1 MDRNGT
7 TLGGRYRLGAT
18 IGTGGMSD
26 VYAATD
32 ELLGRDVAV
41 KMMRP
46 DLARDKTFLE
56 RFRREAQNAAKLNH
70 PAIVAVYDTGQT
82 PDEEGAVPYIVMERV
97 HGETLRDIV
106 QHSGKMSLNDA
117 AAVMSQV
124 CDALYFS
131 HEAGIIHRDIK
142 PANVMIT
149 NTGAVKVMDFG
160 IARAL
165 SDSSSAMTQTAAVIG
180 TAQYLSPEQ
189 ARGQSADAR
198 SDIYAAGCVF
208 YELATGQAP
217 FHGESP
223 LSVAFQHVQENPE
236 PPSQVPGMHLSKR
249 EALSLDS
256 ITLTAMAKSPSD
268 RYDDAQEMAT
278 DLKRLSKDQLPLVA
292 QAYTNDADSEAAGSH
307 QAGSGAGTLAA
318 GAAGVAAGAAGA
330 GAAGSGSHWDDD
342 PQTSVIPA
350 SQNANFPGAAGAAGA
365 AGVTSAAGA
374 AGADNGASY
383 NYDEDLDGD
392 YYDDEYGD
400 DEYGDDY
407 DDGAYYDEDYYEDKP
422 KRRWWAPIAWVAG
435 IAAVLAGG
443 YFAYQAVTDDGG
455 DKPVEAEQVKIP
467 NVQNKDRAEAQKQ
480 LEEAGFKVSVE
491 EQTHDKIARGKA
503 IGTDP
508 AANASVA
515 RGTEI
520 KLLVS
525 SGREITDVP
534 DLTGKT
540 TEEASKLLK
549 QAKLALN
556 NEVKEEASN
565 DVPKGKIIT
574 QTPPQG
580 SQVSV
585 GTKVTITVSTGPEDV
600 RVPVVT
606 GQQVEDARE
615 NLESSGFKV
624 VVEQVDS
631 TEPKGKVLS
640 ASSEGEKLPKGSEIT
655 LEVSLGNQ
663 FEMPSLQGKKFGDVF
678 RELQAAGWRGNPDQ
692 LHRDNKNTPDLGR
705 VDEVAQQSIRAGEV
719 VKRDEDITV
728 TVYVFNLL
736 P

>member
-1 MDRNGT
+1 MDRIGT
-7 TLGGRYRLGAT
+7 TLGGRYRLGAK

-46 DLARDKTFLE
+46 DLARDTTFLE

-82 PDEEGAVPYIVMERV
+82 PDEDGAVPYIVMERV
-97 HGETLRDIV
+97 HGETLRDII
-106 QHSGKMSLNDA
+106 QDSGKMSLNDA
-117 AAVMSQV
+117 AAIMSQV
-124 CDALYFS
+124 CSALYFS

-208 YELATGQAP
+208 YELATGKAP
-217 FHGESP
+217 FQGESP

-236 PPSQVPGMHLSKR
+236 APSQVLGMHLSKR

-256 ITLTAMAKSPSD
+256 ITLTAMAKSPPD

-278 DLKRLSKDQLPLVA
+278 DLKRLSEDQLPLVA
-292 QAYTNDADSEAAGSH
+292 QAYTNDGDSADAGSH
-307 QAGSGAGTLAA
+307 TAGGAAA
-318 GAAGVAAGAAGA
+318 GAAAAGAAGA
-330 GAAGSGSHWDDD
+330 HANNDDA
-342 PQTSVIPA
+342 QTSVIPA
-350 SQNANFPGAAGAAGA
+350 SHNTANGAAAGAGA
-365 AGVTSAAGA
+365 AAG
-374 AGADNGASY
+374 NGGSDGYY
-383 NYDEDLDGD
+383 NNDYSDDYDGGDD
-392 YYDDEYGD
+392 YYDDYD
-400 DEYGDDY
+400 ADY
-407 DDGAYYDEDYYEDKP
+407 DDDYHGEYYEDEP

-435 IAAVLAGG
+435 IAAVIAGG
-443 YFAYQAVTDDGG
+443 YFAYQAFTEEDEPE
-455 DKPVEAEQVKIP
+455 KPIEAEQVKIP
-467 NVQNKDRAEAQKQ
+467 MVANKDRAEAEKI
-480 LEEAGFKVSVE
+480 LKEAGFEVTVE
-491 EQTHDKIARGKA
+491 ETTHDKIARGKA

-540 TEEASKLLK
+540 TEEAVQLLK
-549 QAKLALN
+549 DAKLVLN
-556 NEVKEEASN
+556 KEVKEDASD

-580 SQVSV
+580 SQVST

-606 GQQVEDARE
+606 GQQLEDARE
-615 NLESSGFKV
+615 NLESAGFKV
-624 VVEQVDS
+624 VVHNVDS
-631 TEPKGKVLS
+631 VERKGQVLS
-640 ASSEGEKLPKGSEIT
+640 ATSEGEKLAKGSEIT

-678 RELQAAGWRGNPDQ
+678 RELQAAGWRGTPDQ
-692 LHRDNKNTPDLGR
+692 LHRKDKNTTDLGR
-705 VDEVAQQSIRAGEV
+705 VDEVAQQSVHSGEV
-719 VKRDEDITV
+719 IKRDEDITV

>member
-1 MDRNGT
+1 MDRIGT
-7 TLGGRYRLGAT
+7 TLGGRYRLGAK

-46 DLARDKTFLE
+46 DLARDTTFLE

-82 PDEEGAVPYIVMERV
+82 PDEDGAVPYIVMERV
-97 HGETLRDIV
+97 HGETLRDII
-106 QHSGKMSLNDA
+106 QDSGKMSLNDA

-124 CDALYFS
+124 CSALFFS

-208 YELATGQAP
+208 YELATGKAP

-236 PPSQVPGMHLSKR
+236 APSQVLGMHLSKR

-278 DLKRLSKDQLPLVA
+278 DLKRLSEDQLPLVA
-292 QAYTNDADSEAAGSH
+292 QAYANDADSANAGSH
-307 QAGSGAGTLAA
+307 TSGRAAAGAAGLAA
-318 GAAGVAAGAAGA
+318 GAAAAGVAGAHANG
-330 GAAGSGSHWDDD
+330 DDV
-342 PQTSVIPA
+342 QTSVIPA
-350 SQNANFPGAAGAAGA
+350 SHSTNNGAAAGMAATGSEGGDGYYGEYDDDYEGDDYYDGAYG
-365 AGVTSAAGA
+365 
-374 AGADNGASY
+374 
-383 NYDEDLDGD
+383 DE
-392 YYDDEYGD
+392 YDDEYGD
-400 DEYGDDY
+400 GY
-407 DDGAYYDEDYYEDKP
+407 DDEYYEDEP

-435 IAAVLAGG
+435 IAAVIAGG
-443 YFAYQAVTDDGG
+443 YFAYQAFTGDDEPE
-455 DKPVEAEQVKIP
+455 KPIEAEQVKIP
-467 NVQNKDRAEAQKQ
+467 LVANKDRAEAEKI
-480 LEEAGFKVSVE
+480 LKDAGFEVTVE
-491 EQTHDKIARGKA
+491 ETTHDKIARGKA

-540 TEEASKLLK
+540 TEEAVKLLK
-549 QAKLALN
+549 DAKLVLN
-556 NEVKEEASN
+556 NEVKEEASD

-580 SQVSV
+580 SQVSA

-615 NLESSGFKV
+615 NLESAGFKV
-624 VVEQVDS
+624 VVNQVDS
-631 TEPKGKVLS
+631 VEPKGQVLS
-640 ASSEGEKLPKGSEIT
+640 ASSEGEKLAKGSEIT

-663 FEMPSLQGKKFGDVF
+663 FEMPSLQGMKFGDVF
-678 RELQAAGWRGNPDQ
+678 RELQAAGWRGTPDQ
-692 LHRDNKNTPDLGR
+692 LHRENKNTADLGR
-705 VDEVAQQSIRAGEV
+705 VDEVAQQSIHSGQV
-719 VKRDEDITV
+719 IKRDEDITV

>member
-1 MDRNGT
+1 MDRIGT
-7 TLGGRYRLGAT
+7 TLGGRYRLGAK

-46 DLARDKTFLE
+46 DLARDTTFLE

-82 PDEEGAVPYIVMERV
+82 PDEDGAVPYIVMERV
-97 HGETLRDIV
+97 HGETLRDII
-106 QHSGKMSLNDA
+106 QDSGKMSLNDA

-124 CDALYFS
+124 CSALFFS

-208 YELATGQAP
+208 YELATGKAP

-236 PPSQVPGMHLSKR
+236 APSQVLGMHLSKR

-278 DLKRLSKDQLPLVA
+278 DLKRLSEDQLPLVA
-292 QAYTNDADSEAAGSH
+292 QAYANDADSANAGSH
-307 QAGSGAGTLAA
+307 TSGRAAA
-318 GAAGVAAGAAGA
+318 GAAGVAAGAAAAGVA
-330 GAAGSGSHWDDD
+330 GAHANGDDV
-342 PQTSVIPA
+342 QTSVIPA
-350 SQNANFPGAAGAAGA
+350 SHSTNNSAAAGMAATGSE
-365 AGVTSAAGA
+365 GGD
-374 AGADNGASY
+374 GYYGE
-383 NYDEDLDGD
+383 YDDYEGDEYYDGD
-392 YYDDEYGD
+392 YGDEYDGDYGDGYDDEY
-400 DEYGDDY
+400 
-407 DDGAYYDEDYYEDKP
+407 YEDEP

-435 IAAVLAGG
+435 IAAVIAGG
-443 YFAYQAVTDDGG
+443 YFAYQAFTGDDEPE
-455 DKPVEAEQVKIP
+455 KPIEAEQVKIP
-467 NVQNKDRAEAQKQ
+467 LVANKDRAEAEKI
-480 LEEAGFKVSVE
+480 LKDAGFEVTVE
-491 EQTHDKIARGKA
+491 ETTHDKIARGKA

-540 TEEASKLLK
+540 TEEAVKLLK
-549 QAKLALN
+549 DAKLVLN
-556 NEVKEEASN
+556 NEVKEEASD

-580 SQVSV
+580 SQVSA

-615 NLESSGFKV
+615 NLESAGFKV
-624 VVEQVDS
+624 VVNQVDS
-631 TEPKGKVLS
+631 VEPKGQVLS
-640 ASSEGEKLPKGSEIT
+640 ASSEGEKLPKGSEVT

-663 FEMPSLQGKKFGDVF
+663 FEMPSLQGKKFGDVY
-678 RELQAAGWRGNPDQ
+678 RELQAAGWRGTPDQ
-692 LHRDNKNTPDLGR
+692 LHRENKNTADLGR
-705 VDEVAQQSIRAGEV
+705 VDEVAQQSIHSGEV
-719 VKRDEDITV
+719 IKKDEDITV

>member
-1 MDRNGT
+1 MDRIGT
-7 TLGGRYRLGAT
+7 TLGGRYRLGAK

-46 DLARDKTFLE
+46 DLARDTTFLE

-82 PDEEGAVPYIVMERV
+82 PEEDGAVPYIVMERV
-97 HGETLRDIV
+97 HGETLRDII
-106 QHSGKMSLNDA
+106 QDSGKMSLNDA

-124 CDALYFS
+124 CSALYFS

-208 YELATGQAP
+208 YELATGKAP

-236 PPSQVPGMHLSKR
+236 APSQVLGMHLSKR

-278 DLKRLSKDQLPLVA
+278 DLKRLSEDQLPLVA
-292 QAYTNDADSEAAGSH
+292 QAYANDGDSADTGSHTAGGAAADAAGA
-307 QAGSGAGTLAA
+307 AGLAA
-318 GAAGVAAGAAGA
+318 GAAAAGAAGA
-330 GAAGSGSHWDDD
+330 HANNDDA
-342 PQTSVIPA
+342 QTSVIPA
-350 SQNANFPGAAGAAGA
+350 SHGAANGAGAGATAGAAA
-365 AGVTSAAGA
+365 AG
-374 AGADNGASY
+374 NGGGDGY
-383 NYDEDLDGD
+383 HDGNYDDGE
-392 YYDDEYGD
+392 YYDGEYD
-400 DEYGDDY
+400 DDY
-407 DDGAYYDEDYYEDKP
+407 DGEYADEYYEDEP

-435 IAAVLAGG
+435 IAALIAGG
-443 YFAYQAVTDDGG
+443 YFAYQAFTG
-455 DKPVEAEQVKIP
+455 DEEPEKPIAEAEQVKIP
-467 NVQNKDRAEAQKQ
+467 LVANKDRAEAEKI
-480 LEEAGFKVSVE
+480 LKDAGFEVTVE
-491 EQTHDKIARGKA
+491 QTTHDKIARGKA

-508 AANASVA
+508 AANASVD

-540 TEEASKLLK
+540 TEEAVQLLK
-549 QAKLALN
+549 DAKLVLN
-556 NEVKEEASN
+556 KEVKEDASD

-580 SQVSV
+580 SQVST

-615 NLESSGFKV
+615 NLESAGFKV
-624 VVEQVDS
+624 VVHNVDS
-631 TEPKGKVLS
+631 VERKGQVLS
-640 ASSEGEKLPKGSEIT
+640 ATSEGEKLAKGSEIT

-678 RELQAAGWRGNPDQ
+678 RELQAAGWRGTPDQ
-692 LHRDNKNTPDLGR
+692 LHRENKNTTDLGR
-705 VDEVAQQSIRAGEV
+705 VDEVAQQSIHSGEV
-719 VKRDEDITV
+719 IKRDEDITV

>member
-1 MDRNGT
+1 MDRIGT
-7 TLGGRYRLGAT
+7 TLGGRYRLGAK

-46 DLARDKTFLE
+46 DLARDTTFLE

-82 PDEEGAVPYIVMERV
+82 PEEDGAVPYIVMERV
-97 HGETLRDIV
+97 HGETLRDII
-106 QHSGKMSLNDA
+106 QDSGKMSLNDA

-124 CDALYFS
+124 CSALYFS

-208 YELATGQAP
+208 YELATGKAP

-236 PPSQVPGMHLSKR
+236 APSQVLGMHLSKR

-278 DLKRLSKDQLPLVA
+278 DLKRLSEDQLPLVA
-292 QAYTNDADSEAAGSH
+292 QAYANDGDSANAGSH
-307 QAGSGAGTLAA
+307 TAGGA
-318 GAAGVAAGAAGA
+318 
-330 GAAGSGSHWDDD
+330 
-342 PQTSVIPA
+342 
-350 SQNANFPGAAGAAGA
+350 AAGAAGA
-365 AGVTSAAGA
+365 AGLAAGAAAGA
-374 AGADNGASY
+374 AGAYANNDDAQTSVIPASHTAANGAGAGAGAAAGAAADGNGGGDGY
-383 NYDEDLDGD
+383 HDGNYDDGEYYDGEYDEYDDD
-392 YYDDEYGD
+392 YDGEYDDEY
-400 DEYGDDY
+400 
-407 DDGAYYDEDYYEDKP
+407 YEDEP

-435 IAAVLAGG
+435 IAAVIAGG
-443 YFAYQAVTDDGG
+443 YFAYQAFTG
-455 DKPVEAEQVKIP
+455 DEEPEKPIAEAEQVKIP
-467 NVQNKDRAEAQKQ
+467 MVANKDRAEAEKI
-480 LEEAGFKVSVE
+480 LEDAGFEVTVE
-491 EQTHDKIARGKA
+491 ETTHDKIARGKA

-508 AANASVA
+508 AANASVD

-540 TEEASKLLK
+540 TEEAVQLLK
-549 QAKLALN
+549 DAKLVLN
-556 NEVKEEASN
+556 KEVKEDASD

-580 SQVSV
+580 SQVST

-615 NLESSGFKV
+615 NLESAGFKV
-624 VVEQVDS
+624 VVHDVDS
-631 TEPKGKVLS
+631 VERKGQVLS
-640 ASSEGEKLPKGSEIT
+640 ATSEGEKLAKGSEIT

-678 RELQAAGWRGNPDQ
+678 RELQAAGWRGTPDQ
-692 LHRDNKNTPDLGR
+692 LHRKDKNTTDLGR
-705 VDEVAQQSIRAGEV
+705 VDEVAQQSIHSGEV
-719 VKRDEDITV
+719 IKRDEDITV

>member
-1 MDRNGT
+1 MDRIGT
-7 TLGGRYRLGAT
+7 TLGGRYRLGAK

-46 DLARDKTFLE
+46 DLARDTTFLE

-82 PDEEGAVPYIVMERV
+82 PEEDGAVPYIVMERV
-97 HGETLRDIV
+97 HGETLRDII
-106 QHSGKMSLNDA
+106 QDSGKMSLNDA

-124 CDALYFS
+124 CSALYFS

-208 YELATGQAP
+208 YELATGKAP

-236 PPSQVPGMHLSKR
+236 APSQVLGMHLSKR

-278 DLKRLSKDQLPLVA
+278 DLKRLSEDQLPLVA
-292 QAYTNDADSEAAGSH
+292 QAYANDGDSANAGSH
-307 QAGSGAGTLAA
+307 TAGGA
-318 GAAGVAAGAAGA
+318 
-330 GAAGSGSHWDDD
+330 
-342 PQTSVIPA
+342 
-350 SQNANFPGAAGAAGA
+350 AAGAAGA
-365 AGVTSAAGA
+365 AGLAAGAAAGA
-374 AGADNGASY
+374 AGAYANNDDAQTSVIPASHTAANGAGAGAGAAAGAAADGNGGGDGY
-383 NYDEDLDGD
+383 HDGNYDDGE
-392 YYDDEYGD
+392 YYDGEYDEYD
-400 DEYGDDY
+400 DDY
-407 DDGAYYDEDYYEDKP
+407 DGEYYEDEP

-435 IAAVLAGG
+435 IAAVIAGG
-443 YFAYQAVTDDGG
+443 YFAYQAFTG
-455 DKPVEAEQVKIP
+455 DEEPEKPIAEAEQVKIP
-467 NVQNKDRAEAQKQ
+467 MVANKDRAEAEKI
-480 LEEAGFKVSVE
+480 LEDAGFEVTVE
-491 EQTHDKIARGKA
+491 ETTHDKIARGKA

-508 AANASVA
+508 AANASVD

-540 TEEASKLLK
+540 TEEAVQLLK
-549 QAKLALN
+549 DAKLVLN
-556 NEVKEEASN
+556 KEVKEDASD

-580 SQVSV
+580 SQVST

-615 NLESSGFKV
+615 NLESAGFKV
-624 VVEQVDS
+624 VVHDVDS
-631 TEPKGKVLS
+631 VERKGQVLS
-640 ASSEGEKLPKGSEIT
+640 ATSEGEKLAKGSEIT

-678 RELQAAGWRGNPDQ
+678 RELQAAGWRGTPDQ
-692 LHRDNKNTPDLGR
+692 LHRKDKNTTDLGR
-705 VDEVAQQSIRAGEV
+705 VDEVAQQSIHSGEV
-719 VKRDEDITV
+719 IKRDEDITV

>member
-1 MDRNGT
+1 MDRIGT
-7 TLGGRYRLGAT
+7 TLGGRYRLGAK

-46 DLARDKTFLE
+46 DLARDTTFLE

-82 PDEEGAVPYIVMERV
+82 PDEDGAVPYIVMERV
-97 HGETLRDIV
+97 HGETLRDII
-106 QHSGKMSLNDA
+106 QDSGKMSLNDA

-124 CDALYFS
+124 CSALFFS

-208 YELATGQAP
+208 YELATGKAP

-236 PPSQVPGMHLSKR
+236 APSQVLGMHLSKR

-278 DLKRLSKDQLPLVA
+278 DLKRLSEDQLPLVA
-292 QAYTNDADSEAAGSH
+292 QAYANDADSANAGSH
-307 QAGSGAGTLAA
+307 TSGRAAAGAAGLAA
-318 GAAGVAAGAAGA
+318 GAAAAGVAGAHANG
-330 GAAGSGSHWDDD
+330 DDV
-342 PQTSVIPA
+342 QTSVIPA
-350 SQNANFPGAAGAAGA
+350 SHSTNNGAAAGMAATGGEGGDGYYGEYDDDYEGDDYYDGAYG
-365 AGVTSAAGA
+365 
-374 AGADNGASY
+374 
-383 NYDEDLDGD
+383 DEYGDG
-392 YYDDEYGD
+392 YDDEY
-400 DEYGDDY
+400 
-407 DDGAYYDEDYYEDKP
+407 YEDEP

-435 IAAVLAGG
+435 IAAVIAGG
-443 YFAYQAVTDDGG
+443 YFAYQAFTGDDEPE
-455 DKPVEAEQVKIP
+455 KPIEAEQVKIP
-467 NVQNKDRAEAQKQ
+467 LVANKDRAEAEKI
-480 LEEAGFKVSVE
+480 LKDAGFEVTVE
-491 EQTHDKIARGKA
+491 ETTHDKIARGKA

-540 TEEASKLLK
+540 TEEAVKLLK
-549 QAKLALN
+549 DAKLVLN
-556 NEVKEEASN
+556 NEVKEEAS
-565 DVPKGKIIT
+565 DDMPKGKIIT

-580 SQVSV
+580 SQVSA

-615 NLESSGFKV
+615 NLESAGFKV
-624 VVEQVDS
+624 VVNQVDS
-631 TEPKGKVLS
+631 VEPKGQVLS
-640 ASSEGEKLPKGSEIT
+640 ASSEGEKLAKGSEIT

-663 FEMPSLQGKKFGDVF
+663 FEMPSLQGMKFGDVF
-678 RELQAAGWRGNPDQ
+678 RELQAAGWRGTPDQ
-692 LHRDNKNTPDLGR
+692 LHRENKNTADLGR
-705 VDEVAQQSIRAGEV
+705 VDEVAQQSIHSGQV
-719 VKRDEDITV
+719 IKRDEDITV

>member
-1 MDRNGT
+1 MDRIGT
-7 TLGGRYRLGAT
+7 TLGGRYRLGAK

-46 DLARDKTFLE
+46 DLARDTTFLE

-82 PDEEGAVPYIVMERV
+82 PEEDGAVPYIVMERV
-97 HGETLRDIV
+97 HGETLRDII
-106 QHSGKMSLNDA
+106 QDSGKMSLNDA

-124 CDALYFS
+124 CSALYFS

-208 YELATGQAP
+208 YELATGKAP

-236 PPSQVPGMHLSKR
+236 APSQVLGMHLSKR

-278 DLKRLSKDQLPLVA
+278 DLKRLSEDQLPLVA
-292 QAYTNDADSEAAGSH
+292 QAYANDGDSANAGSH
-307 QAGSGAGTLAA
+307 TAGGA
-318 GAAGVAAGAAGA
+318 
-330 GAAGSGSHWDDD
+330 
-342 PQTSVIPA
+342 
-350 SQNANFPGAAGAAGA
+350 AAGAAGA
-365 AGVTSAAGA
+365 AGLAAGAAAGA
-374 AGADNGASY
+374 AGAYANNDDAQTSVIPASHTAANGAGAGAGAAAGAAADGNGGGDGY
-383 NYDEDLDGD
+383 HDGNYDDGEYYDGEYDEYDDD
-392 YYDDEYGD
+392 YDGEYDDEY
-400 DEYGDDY
+400 
-407 DDGAYYDEDYYEDKP
+407 YEDEP

-435 IAAVLAGG
+435 IAAVIAGG
-443 YFAYQAVTDDGG
+443 YFAYQAFTG
-455 DKPVEAEQVKIP
+455 DEEPEKPIAEAEQVKIP
-467 NVQNKDRAEAQKQ
+467 MVANKDRAEAEKI
-480 LEEAGFKVSVE
+480 LEDAGFEVTVE
-491 EQTHDKIARGKA
+491 ETTHDKIARGKA

-508 AANASVA
+508 AANASVD

-540 TEEASKLLK
+540 TEEAVQLLK
-549 QAKLALN
+549 DAKLVLN
-556 NEVKEEASN
+556 KEVKEDASD

-580 SQVSV
+580 SQVST

-615 NLESSGFKV
+615 NLESAGFKV
-624 VVEQVDS
+624 VVHDVDS
-631 TEPKGKVLS
+631 VERKGQVLS
-640 ASSEGEKLPKGSEIT
+640 ATSEGEKLAKGSEIT

-678 RELQAAGWRGNPDQ
+678 RELQAAGWRGTPDQ
-692 LHRDNKNTPDLGR
+692 LHRENKNTTDLGR
-705 VDEVAQQSIRAGEV
+705 VDEVAQQSIHSGEV
-719 VKRDEDITV
+719 IKRDEDITV

>member
-1 MDRNGT
+1 MDRIGT
-7 TLGGRYRLGAT
+7 TLGGRYRLGAK

-46 DLARDKTFLE
+46 DLARDTTFLE

-82 PDEEGAVPYIVMERV
+82 PDEDGAVPYIVMERV
-97 HGETLRDIV
+97 HGETLRDII
-106 QHSGKMSLNDA
+106 QDSGKMSLNDA

-124 CDALYFS
+124 CSALYFS

-208 YELATGQAP
+208 YELATGKAP

-236 PPSQVPGMHLSKR
+236 APSQVLGMHLSKR

-278 DLKRLSKDQLPLVA
+278 DLKRLSEDQLPLVA
-292 QAYTNDADSEAAGSH
+292 QAYANDADSANAGSH
-307 QAGSGAGTLAA
+307 TSGRAAA
-318 GAAGVAAGAAGA
+318 GAAGVAAGAAAAGVA
-330 GAAGSGSHWDDD
+330 GAHANGDDV
-342 PQTSVIPA
+342 QTSVIPA
-350 SQNANFPGAAGAAGA
+350 SHSTNNGAAAGMAATGSE
-365 AGVTSAAGA
+365 GGD
-374 AGADNGASY
+374 GYYGE
-383 NYDEDLDGD
+383 YDEDHEGDDYYDGAYGD
-392 YYDDEYGD
+392 EYDDEYGD
-400 DEYGDDY
+400 GY
-407 DDGAYYDEDYYEDKP
+407 DDEYYEDEP

-435 IAAVLAGG
+435 IAAVIAGG
-443 YFAYQAVTDDGG
+443 YFAYQAFTGDDEPE
-455 DKPVEAEQVKIP
+455 KPIEAEQVKIP
-467 NVQNKDRAEAQKQ
+467 LVANKDRAEAEKI
-480 LEEAGFKVSVE
+480 LKDAGFEVTVE
-491 EQTHDKIARGKA
+491 ETTHDKIARGKA

-540 TEEASKLLK
+540 TEEAVKLLK
-549 QAKLALN
+549 DAKLVLN
-556 NEVKEEASN
+556 NEVKEEASD

-580 SQVSV
+580 SQVSA

-615 NLESSGFKV
+615 NLESAGFKV
-624 VVEQVDS
+624 VVNQVDS
-631 TEPKGKVLS
+631 VEPKGQVLS
-640 ASSEGEKLPKGSEIT
+640 ASSEGEKLAKGSEIT

-663 FEMPSLQGKKFGDVF
+663 FEMPSLQGMKFGDVF
-678 RELQAAGWRGNPDQ
+678 RELQAAGWRGTPDQ
-692 LHRDNKNTPDLGR
+692 LHRENKNTADLGR
-705 VDEVAQQSIRAGEV
+705 VDEVAQQSIHSGQV
-719 VKRDEDITV
+719 IKRDEDITV

>member
-1 MDRNGT
+1 
-7 TLGGRYRLGAT
+7 
-18 IGTGGMSD
+18 MSD

-46 DLARDKTFLE
+46 DLARDTTFLE

-82 PDEEGAVPYIVMERV
+82 PEEDGAVPYIVMERV
-97 HGETLRDIV
+97 HGETLRDII
-106 QHSGKMSLNDA
+106 QDSGKMSLNDA

-124 CDALYFS
+124 CSALYFS

-208 YELATGQAP
+208 YELATGKAP

-236 PPSQVPGMHLSKR
+236 APSQVLGMHLSKR

-278 DLKRLSKDQLPLVA
+278 DLKRLSEDQLPLVA
-292 QAYTNDADSEAAGSH
+292 QAYANDGDSADTGSH
-307 QAGSGAGTLAA
+307 TAGGA
-318 GAAGVAAGAAGA
+318 
-330 GAAGSGSHWDDD
+330 
-342 PQTSVIPA
+342 
-350 SQNANFPGAAGAAGA
+350 AAGAAGA
-365 AGVTSAAGA
+365 AGLAAGAAAAGA
-374 AGADNGASY
+374 AGAHANNDDAQTSVIPASHGAANGAGAGATAGAAAAGNGGGDGY
-383 NYDEDLDGD
+383 HDGNYDDGNYD
-392 YYDDEYGD
+392 DGEYYDGEYD
-400 DEYGDDY
+400 DDY
-407 DDGAYYDEDYYEDKP
+407 DGEYADEYYEDEP

-435 IAAVLAGG
+435 IAALIAGG
-443 YFAYQAVTDDGG
+443 YFAYQAFTG
-455 DKPVEAEQVKIP
+455 DEEPEKPIAEAEQVKIP
-467 NVQNKDRAEAQKQ
+467 LVANKDRAEAEKI
-480 LEEAGFKVSVE
+480 LKDAGFEVTVE
-491 EQTHDKIARGKA
+491 QTTHDKIARGKA

-508 AANASVA
+508 AANASVD

-540 TEEASKLLK
+540 TEEAVQLLK
-549 QAKLALN
+549 DAKLVLN
-556 NEVKEEASN
+556 KEVKEDASD

-580 SQVSV
+580 SQVST

-615 NLESSGFKV
+615 NLESAGFKV
-624 VVEQVDS
+624 VVQNVDS
-631 TEPKGKVLS
+631 VERKGQVLS
-640 ASSEGEKLPKGSEIT
+640 ATSEGEKLAKGSEIT

-678 RELQAAGWRGNPDQ
+678 RELQAAGWRGTPDQ
-692 LHRDNKNTPDLGR
+692 LHRENKNTTDLGR
-705 VDEVAQQSIRAGEV
+705 VDEVAQQSIHSGEV
-719 VKRDEDITV
+719 IKRDEDITV

>member
-1 MDRNGT
+1 MDRIGT
-7 TLGGRYRLGAT
+7 TLGGRYRLGAK

-46 DLARDKTFLE
+46 DLARDTTFLE

-82 PDEEGAVPYIVMERV
+82 PDEDGAVPYIVMERV
-97 HGETLRDIV
+97 HGETLRDII
-106 QHSGKMSLNDA
+106 QDSGKMSLNDA

-124 CDALYFS
+124 CSALFFS

-208 YELATGQAP
+208 YELATGKAP

-236 PPSQVPGMHLSKR
+236 APSQVLGMHLSKR

-278 DLKRLSKDQLPLVA
+278 DLKRLSEDQLPLVA
-292 QAYTNDADSEAAGSH
+292 QAYANDADSANAGSH
-307 QAGSGAGTLAA
+307 TSGRAAAGAAGLAA
-318 GAAGVAAGAAGA
+318 GAAAAGVAGAHANG
-330 GAAGSGSHWDDD
+330 DDV
-342 PQTSVIPA
+342 QTSVIPA
-350 SQNANFPGAAGAAGA
+350 SHSTNNGAAAGMAATGGEGGDGYYGEYDDDYEGDDYYDGAYG
-365 AGVTSAAGA
+365 
-374 AGADNGASY
+374 
-383 NYDEDLDGD
+383 DE
-392 YYDDEYGD
+392 YDDEYGD
-400 DEYGDDY
+400 GY
-407 DDGAYYDEDYYEDKP
+407 DDEYYEDEP

-435 IAAVLAGG
+435 IAAVIAGG
-443 YFAYQAVTDDGG
+443 YFAYQAFTGDDEPE
-455 DKPVEAEQVKIP
+455 KPIEAEQVKIP
-467 NVQNKDRAEAQKQ
+467 LVANKDRAEAEKI
-480 LEEAGFKVSVE
+480 LKDAGFEVTVE
-491 EQTHDKIARGKA
+491 ETTHDKIARGKA

-540 TEEASKLLK
+540 TEEAVKLLK
-549 QAKLALN
+549 DAKLVLN
-556 NEVKEEASN
+556 NEVKEEAS
-565 DVPKGKIIT
+565 DDMPKGKIIT

-580 SQVSV
+580 SQVSA

-615 NLESSGFKV
+615 NLESAGFKV
-624 VVEQVDS
+624 VVNQVDS
-631 TEPKGKVLS
+631 VEPKGQVLS
-640 ASSEGEKLPKGSEIT
+640 ASSEGEKLAKGSEIT

-663 FEMPSLQGKKFGDVF
+663 FEMPSLQGMKFGDVF
-678 RELQAAGWRGNPDQ
+678 RELQAAGWRGTPDQ
-692 LHRDNKNTPDLGR
+692 LHRENKNTADLGR
-705 VDEVAQQSIRAGEV
+705 VDEVAQQSIHSGQV
-719 VKRDEDITV
+719 IKRDEDITV

>member
-7 TLGGRYRLGAT
+7 TLGGRYRLGAK

-46 DLARDKTFLE
+46 DLARDTTFLE

-82 PDEEGAVPYIVMERV
+82 PDEDGAVPYIVMERV
-97 HGETLRDIV
+97 HGETLRDII
-106 QHSGKMSLNDA
+106 QDSGKMSLNDA

-124 CDALYFS
+124 CSALYFS

-208 YELATGQAP
+208 YELATGRAP

-236 PPSQVPGMHLSKR
+236 APSQVPGMHLSKR

-278 DLKRLSKDQLPLVA
+278 DLKRLSEDQLPLVA
-292 QAYTNDADSEAAGSH
+292 QAYTNDADSADAGSH
-307 QAGSGAGTLAA
+307 TAGRA
-318 GAAGVAAGAAGA
+318 
-330 GAAGSGSHWDDD
+330 
-342 PQTSVIPA
+342 
-350 SQNANFPGAAGAAGA
+350 AAGAAGA
-365 AGVTSAAGA
+365 AGLAAGAAAAGAHAGDDDAQTSVIPANYNAANGAAAGAGAGA
-374 AGADNGASY
+374 AGAAADNAGSAGGDGY
-383 NYDEDLDGD
+383 YDDYDGD
-392 YYDDEYGD
+392 YEGDEYYDGD
-400 DEYGDDY
+400 YDDDY
-407 DDGAYYDEDYYEDKP
+407 DGDYNDEYYEDEP

-435 IAAVLAGG
+435 IAAVIAGG
-443 YFAYQAVTDDGG
+443 YFAYQAFTSDDEPE
-455 DKPVEAEQVKIP
+455 KPVEAEQVKIP
-467 NVQNKDRAEAQKQ
+467 LVANKDRAEAEKI
-480 LEEAGFKVSVE
+480 LKDAGFEVTVE
-491 EQTHDKIARGKA
+491 ETTHDKIARGKA

-540 TEEASKLLK
+540 TEEAVKLLK
-549 QAKLALN
+549 DAKLALN
-556 NEVKEEASN
+556 NEVQEEASD

-615 NLESSGFKV
+615 NLESAGFKV
-624 VVEQVDS
+624 VVNQVDS
-631 TEPKGKVLS
+631 VERKGQVLS
-640 ASSEGEKLPKGSEIT
+640 ATSEGEKLAKGSEIT

-663 FEMPSLQGKKFGDVF
+663 FEMPSLQGKKFGDVL
-678 RELQAAGWRGNPDQ
+678 RELQAAGWRGTPDQ
-692 LHRDNKNTPDLGR
+692 LHRENKNTADLGR
-705 VDEVAQQSIRAGEV
+705 VDEVAQQSIHSGEV
-719 VKRDEDITV
+719 IKKDEDITV

>member
-1 MDRNGT
+1 MDRIGT
-7 TLGGRYRLGAT
+7 TLGGRYRLGAK

-46 DLARDKTFLE
+46 DLARDTTFLE

-82 PDEEGAVPYIVMERV
+82 PDEDGAVPYIVMERV
-97 HGETLRDIV
+97 HGETLRDII
-106 QHSGKMSLNDA
+106 QDSGKMSLNDA

-124 CDALYFS
+124 CSALFFS

-208 YELATGQAP
+208 YELATGKAP

-236 PPSQVPGMHLSKR
+236 APSQVLGMHLSKR

-278 DLKRLSKDQLPLVA
+278 DLKRLSEDQLPLVA
-292 QAYTNDADSEAAGSH
+292 QAYANDADSANAGSH
-307 QAGSGAGTLAA
+307 TSGRAAAGAAGLAA
-318 GAAGVAAGAAGA
+318 GAAAAGVAGAHANG
-330 GAAGSGSHWDDD
+330 DDV
-342 PQTSVIPA
+342 QTSVIPA
-350 SQNANFPGAAGAAGA
+350 SHSTNNGAAAGMAATGGEGGDGYYGEYDDDYEGDDYYDGAYG
-365 AGVTSAAGA
+365 
-374 AGADNGASY
+374 
-383 NYDEDLDGD
+383 DE
-392 YYDDEYGD
+392 YDDEYGD
-400 DEYGDDY
+400 GY
-407 DDGAYYDEDYYEDKP
+407 DDEYYEDEP

-435 IAAVLAGG
+435 IAAVIAGG
-443 YFAYQAVTDDGG
+443 YFAYQAFTGDDEPE
-455 DKPVEAEQVKIP
+455 KPIEAEQVKIP
-467 NVQNKDRAEAQKQ
+467 LVANKDRAEAEKI
-480 LEEAGFKVSVE
+480 LKDAGFEVTVE
-491 EQTHDKIARGKA
+491 ETTHDKIARGKA

-540 TEEASKLLK
+540 TEEAVKLLK
-549 QAKLALN
+549 DAKLVLN
-556 NEVKEEASN
+556 NEVKEEASD

-580 SQVSV
+580 SQVSA

-615 NLESSGFKV
+615 NLESAGFKV
-624 VVEQVDS
+624 VVNQVDS
-631 TEPKGKVLS
+631 VEPKGQVLS
-640 ASSEGEKLPKGSEIT
+640 ASSEGEKLAKGSEIT

-663 FEMPSLQGKKFGDVF
+663 FEMPSLQGMKFGDVF
-678 RELQAAGWRGNPDQ
+678 RELQAAGWRGTPDQ
-692 LHRDNKNTPDLGR
+692 LHRENKNTADLGR
-705 VDEVAQQSIRAGEV
+705 VDEVAQQSIHSGQV
-719 VKRDEDITV
+719 IKRDEDITV

>member
-1 MDRNGT
+1 MDRIGT
-7 TLGGRYRLGAT
+7 TLGGRYRLGAK

-46 DLARDKTFLE
+46 DLARDTTFLE

-82 PDEEGAVPYIVMERV
+82 PEEDGAVPYIVMERV
-97 HGETLRDIV
+97 HGETLRDII
-106 QHSGKMSLNDA
+106 QDSGKMSLNDA

-124 CDALYFS
+124 CSALYFS

-208 YELATGQAP
+208 YELATGKAP

-236 PPSQVPGMHLSKR
+236 APSQVLGMHLSKR

-278 DLKRLSKDQLPLVA
+278 DLKRLSEDQLPLVA
-292 QAYTNDADSEAAGSH
+292 QAYANDGDSANAGSH
-307 QAGSGAGTLAA
+307 TAGGA
-318 GAAGVAAGAAGA
+318 
-330 GAAGSGSHWDDD
+330 
-342 PQTSVIPA
+342 
-350 SQNANFPGAAGAAGA
+350 AAGAAGA
-365 AGVTSAAGA
+365 AGLAAGAAAGA
-374 AGADNGASY
+374 AGAYANNDDAQTSVIPASHTAANGAGAGAGAAAGAAADGNGGGDGY
-383 NYDEDLDGD
+383 HDGNYDDGEYYDGEYDEYDDD
-392 YYDDEYGD
+392 YDGEYDDEY
-400 DEYGDDY
+400 
-407 DDGAYYDEDYYEDKP
+407 YEDEP

-435 IAAVLAGG
+435 IAAVIAGG
-443 YFAYQAVTDDGG
+443 YFAYQAFTG
-455 DKPVEAEQVKIP
+455 DEEPEKPIAEAEQVKIP
-467 NVQNKDRAEAQKQ
+467 MVANKDRAEAEKI
-480 LEEAGFKVSVE
+480 LEDAGFEVTVE
-491 EQTHDKIARGKA
+491 ETTHDKIARGKA

-508 AANASVA
+508 AANASVD

-540 TEEASKLLK
+540 TEEAVQLLK
-549 QAKLALN
+549 DAKLVLN
-556 NEVKEEASN
+556 KEVKEDASD

-580 SQVSV
+580 SQVST

-615 NLESSGFKV
+615 NLESAGFKV
-624 VVEQVDS
+624 VVHDVDS
-631 TEPKGKVLS
+631 VERKGQVLS
-640 ASSEGEKLPKGSEIT
+640 ATSEGEKLGKGSEIT

-678 RELQAAGWRGNPDQ
+678 RELQAAGWRGTPDQ
-692 LHRDNKNTPDLGR
+692 LHRKDKNTTDLGR
-705 VDEVAQQSIRAGEV
+705 VDEVAQQSIHSGEV
-719 VKRDEDITV
+719 IKRDEDITV

>member
-1 MDRNGT
+1 MDRIGT
-7 TLGGRYRLGAT
+7 TLGGRYRLGAK

-46 DLARDKTFLE
+46 DLARDTTFLE

-82 PDEEGAVPYIVMERV
+82 PEEDGAVPYIVMERV
-97 HGETLRDIV
+97 HGETLRDII
-106 QHSGKMSLNDA
+106 QDSGKMSLNDA

-124 CDALYFS
+124 CSALYFS

-208 YELATGQAP
+208 YELATGKAP

-236 PPSQVPGMHLSKR
+236 APSQVLGMHLSKR

-278 DLKRLSKDQLPLVA
+278 DLKRLSEDQLPLVA
-292 QAYTNDADSEAAGSH
+292 QAYANDGDSADTGSH
-307 QAGSGAGTLAA
+307 TAGGA
-318 GAAGVAAGAAGA
+318 
-330 GAAGSGSHWDDD
+330 
-342 PQTSVIPA
+342 
-350 SQNANFPGAAGAAGA
+350 AAGAAGA
-365 AGVTSAAGA
+365 AGLAAGAAAAGA
-374 AGADNGASY
+374 AGAHANNDDAQTSVIPASHGAANGAGAGATAGAAAAGNGGGDGY
-383 NYDEDLDGD
+383 HDGNYDDGEYYD
-392 YYDDEYGD
+392 GEYDDDYDDEYA
-400 DEYGDDY
+400 DE
-407 DDGAYYDEDYYEDKP
+407 YYEDEP

-435 IAAVLAGG
+435 IAALIAGG
-443 YFAYQAVTDDGG
+443 YFAYQAFTG
-455 DKPVEAEQVKIP
+455 DEEPEKPIAEAEQVKIP
-467 NVQNKDRAEAQKQ
+467 LVANKDRAEAEKI
-480 LEEAGFKVSVE
+480 LKDAGFEVTVE
-491 EQTHDKIARGKA
+491 QTTHDKIARGKA

-508 AANASVA
+508 AANASVD

-540 TEEASKLLK
+540 TEEAVQLLK
-549 QAKLALN
+549 DAKLVLN
-556 NEVKEEASN
+556 KEVKEDASD

-580 SQVSV
+580 SQVST

-615 NLESSGFKV
+615 NLESAGFKV
-624 VVEQVDS
+624 VVQNVDS
-631 TEPKGKVLS
+631 VERKGQVLS
-640 ASSEGEKLPKGSEIT
+640 ATSEGEKLAKGSEIT

-678 RELQAAGWRGNPDQ
+678 RELQAAGWRGTPDQ
-692 LHRDNKNTPDLGR
+692 LHRENKNTTDLGR
-705 VDEVAQQSIRAGEV
+705 VDEVAQQSIHSGEV
-719 VKRDEDITV
+719 IKRDEDITV

>member
-1 MDRNGT
+1 M
-7 TLGGRYRLGAT
+7 GGRYRLGAK

-46 DLARDKTFLE
+46 DLARDTTFLE

-82 PDEEGAVPYIVMERV
+82 PEEDGAVPYIVMERV
-97 HGETLRDIV
+97 HGETLRDII
-106 QHSGKMSLNDA
+106 QDSGKMSLNDA

-124 CDALYFS
+124 CSALYFS

-208 YELATGQAP
+208 YELATGKAP

-236 PPSQVPGMHLSKR
+236 APSQVLGMHLSKR

-278 DLKRLSKDQLPLVA
+278 DLKRLSEDQLPLVA
-292 QAYTNDADSEAAGSH
+292 QAYANDGDSADTGSH
-307 QAGSGAGTLAA
+307 TAGGA
-318 GAAGVAAGAAGA
+318 
-330 GAAGSGSHWDDD
+330 
-342 PQTSVIPA
+342 
-350 SQNANFPGAAGAAGA
+350 AAGAAGA
-365 AGVTSAAGA
+365 AGLAAGAAAAGA
-374 AGADNGASY
+374 AGAHANNDDAQTSVIPASHGAANGAGAGATAGAAAAGNGGGDGY
-383 NYDEDLDGD
+383 HDGNYDDGNYD
-392 YYDDEYGD
+392 DGEYYDGEYD
-400 DEYGDDY
+400 DDY
-407 DDGAYYDEDYYEDKP
+407 DGEYADEYYEDEP

-435 IAAVLAGG
+435 IAALIAGG
-443 YFAYQAVTDDGG
+443 YFAYQAFTG
-455 DKPVEAEQVKIP
+455 DEEPEKPIAEAEQVKIP
-467 NVQNKDRAEAQKQ
+467 LVANKDRAEAEKI
-480 LEEAGFKVSVE
+480 LKDAGFEVTVE
-491 EQTHDKIARGKA
+491 QTTHDKIARGKA

-508 AANASVA
+508 AANASVD

-540 TEEASKLLK
+540 TEEAVQLLK
-549 QAKLALN
+549 DAKLVLN
-556 NEVKEEASN
+556 KEVKEDASD

-580 SQVSV
+580 SQVST

-615 NLESSGFKV
+615 NLESAGFKV
-624 VVEQVDS
+624 VVQNVDS
-631 TEPKGKVLS
+631 VERKGQVLS
-640 ASSEGEKLPKGSEIT
+640 ATSEGEKLAKGSEIT

-678 RELQAAGWRGNPDQ
+678 RELQAAGWRGTPDQ
-692 LHRDNKNTPDLGR
+692 LHRENKNTTDLGR
-705 VDEVAQQSIRAGEV
+705 VDEVAQQSIHSGEV
-719 VKRDEDITV
+719 IKRDEDITV

>member
-1 MDRNGT
+1 
-7 TLGGRYRLGAT
+7 
-18 IGTGGMSD
+18 MSD

-46 DLARDKTFLE
+46 DLARDTTFLE

-82 PDEEGAVPYIVMERV
+82 PDEDGAVPYIVMERV
-97 HGETLRDIV
+97 HGETLRDII
-106 QHSGKMSLNDA
+106 QDSGKMSLNDA

-124 CDALYFS
+124 CSALFFS

-208 YELATGQAP
+208 YELATGKAP

-236 PPSQVPGMHLSKR
+236 APSQVLGMHLSKR

-278 DLKRLSKDQLPLVA
+278 DLKRLSEDQLPLVA
-292 QAYTNDADSEAAGSH
+292 QAYANDADSANAGSH
-307 QAGSGAGTLAA
+307 TSGRAAAGAAGLAA
-318 GAAGVAAGAAGA
+318 GAAAAGVAGAHANG
-330 GAAGSGSHWDDD
+330 DDV
-342 PQTSVIPA
+342 QTSVIPA
-350 SQNANFPGAAGAAGA
+350 SHSTNNGAAAGMAATGGEGGDGYYGEYDDDYEGDDYYDGAYG
-365 AGVTSAAGA
+365 
-374 AGADNGASY
+374 
-383 NYDEDLDGD
+383 DE
-392 YYDDEYGD
+392 YDDEYGD
-400 DEYGDDY
+400 GY
-407 DDGAYYDEDYYEDKP
+407 DDEYYEDEP

-435 IAAVLAGG
+435 IAAVIAGG
-443 YFAYQAVTDDGG
+443 YFAYQAFTGDDEPE
-455 DKPVEAEQVKIP
+455 KPIEAEQVKIP
-467 NVQNKDRAEAQKQ
+467 LVANKDRAEAEKI
-480 LEEAGFKVSVE
+480 LKDAGFEVTVE
-491 EQTHDKIARGKA
+491 ETTHDKIARGKA

-540 TEEASKLLK
+540 TEEAVKLLK
-549 QAKLALN
+549 DAKLVLN
-556 NEVKEEASN
+556 NEVKEEASD

-580 SQVSV
+580 SQVSA

-615 NLESSGFKV
+615 NLESAGFKV
-624 VVEQVDS
+624 VVNQVDS
-631 TEPKGKVLS
+631 VEPKGQVLS
-640 ASSEGEKLPKGSEIT
+640 ASSEGEKLAKGSEIT

-663 FEMPSLQGKKFGDVF
+663 FEMPSLQGMKFGDVF
-678 RELQAAGWRGNPDQ
+678 RELQAAGWRGTPDQ
-692 LHRDNKNTPDLGR
+692 LHRENKNTADLGR
-705 VDEVAQQSIRAGEV
+705 VDEVAQQSIHSGQV
-719 VKRDEDITV
+719 IKRDEDITV

>member
-1 MDRNGT
+1 MDRIGT
-7 TLGGRYRLGAT
+7 TLGGRYRLGAK

-46 DLARDKTFLE
+46 DLARDTTFLE

-82 PDEEGAVPYIVMERV
+82 PEEDGAVPYIVMERV
-97 HGETLRDIV
+97 HGETLRDII
-106 QHSGKMSLNDA
+106 QDSGKMSLNDA

-124 CDALYFS
+124 CSALYFS

-208 YELATGQAP
+208 YELATGKAP

-236 PPSQVPGMHLSKR
+236 APSQVLGMHLSKR

-278 DLKRLSKDQLPLVA
+278 DLKRLSEDQLPLVA
-292 QAYTNDADSEAAGSH
+292 QAYANDGDSADTGSH
-307 QAGSGAGTLAA
+307 TAGGA
-318 GAAGVAAGAAGA
+318 
-330 GAAGSGSHWDDD
+330 
-342 PQTSVIPA
+342 
-350 SQNANFPGAAGAAGA
+350 AAGAAGA
-365 AGVTSAAGA
+365 AGLAAGAAAAGA
-374 AGADNGASY
+374 AGAHANNDDAQTSVIPASHGAANGAGAGATAGAAAAGNGGGDGY
-383 NYDEDLDGD
+383 HDGNYDDGEYYD
-392 YYDDEYGD
+392 GEYDDDYDDEYA
-400 DEYGDDY
+400 DE
-407 DDGAYYDEDYYEDKP
+407 YYEDEP

-435 IAAVLAGG
+435 IAALIAGG
-443 YFAYQAVTDDGG
+443 YFAYQAFTG
-455 DKPVEAEQVKIP
+455 DEEPEKPIAEAEQVKIP
-467 NVQNKDRAEAQKQ
+467 LVANKDRAEAEKV
-480 LEEAGFKVSVE
+480 LKDAGFEVTVE
-491 EQTHDKIARGKA
+491 QTTHDKIARGKA

-508 AANASVA
+508 AANASVD

-540 TEEASKLLK
+540 TEEAVQLLK
-549 QAKLALN
+549 DAKLVLN
-556 NEVKEEASN
+556 KEVKEDASD

-580 SQVSV
+580 SQVST

-615 NLESSGFKV
+615 NLESAGFKV
-624 VVEQVDS
+624 VVQNVDS
-631 TEPKGKVLS
+631 VERKGQVLS
-640 ASSEGEKLPKGSEIT
+640 ATSEGEKLAKGSEIT

-678 RELQAAGWRGNPDQ
+678 RELQAAGWRGTPDQ
-692 LHRDNKNTPDLGR
+692 LHRENKNTTDLGR
-705 VDEVAQQSIRAGEV
+705 VDEVAQQSIHSGEV
-719 VKRDEDITV
+719 IKRDEDITV

>member
-1 MDRNGT
+1 MDRIGT
-7 TLGGRYRLGAT
+7 TLGGRYRLGAK

-46 DLARDKTFLE
+46 DLARDTTFLE

-82 PDEEGAVPYIVMERV
+82 PDEDGAVPYIVMERV
-97 HGETLRDIV
+97 HGETLRDII
-106 QHSGKMSLNDA
+106 QDSGKMSLNDA

-124 CDALYFS
+124 CSALYFS

-208 YELATGQAP
+208 YELATGKAP

-236 PPSQVPGMHLSKR
+236 APSQVLGMHLSKR

-278 DLKRLSKDQLPLVA
+278 DLKRLSEDQLPLVA
-292 QAYTNDADSEAAGSH
+292 QAYANDADSASAGSH
-307 QAGSGAGTLAA
+307 TSGRAAA
-318 GAAGVAAGAAGA
+318 GAAGVAAGAAAAGVA
-330 GAAGSGSHWDDD
+330 GAHANDDD
-342 PQTSVIPA
+342 VQTSVIPA
-350 SQNANFPGAAGAAGA
+350 SHSTNNGAAAGMAATGSEGGNGYYGEYDDDYEGDDYYDGAYG
-365 AGVTSAAGA
+365 
-374 AGADNGASY
+374 
-383 NYDEDLDGD
+383 DE
-392 YYDDEYGD
+392 YDDEYGD
-400 DEYGDDY
+400 GY
-407 DDGAYYDEDYYEDKP
+407 DDEYYEDEP

-435 IAAVLAGG
+435 IAAVIAGG
-443 YFAYQAVTDDGG
+443 YFAYQAFTGDDEPE
-455 DKPVEAEQVKIP
+455 KPIEAEQVKIP
-467 NVQNKDRAEAQKQ
+467 LVANKDRAEAEKI
-480 LEEAGFKVSVE
+480 LKDAGFEVTVE
-491 EQTHDKIARGKA
+491 ETTHDKIARGKA

-540 TEEASKLLK
+540 TEEAVKLLK
-549 QAKLALN
+549 DAKLVLN
-556 NEVKEEASN
+556 NEVKEEASD

-580 SQVSV
+580 SQVSA

-615 NLESSGFKV
+615 NLESAGFKV
-624 VVEQVDS
+624 VVNQVDS
-631 TEPKGKVLS
+631 VEPKGQVLS
-640 ASSEGEKLPKGSEIT
+640 ASSEGEKLAKGSEIT

-678 RELQAAGWRGNPDQ
+678 RELQAAGWRGTPDQ
-692 LHRDNKNTPDLGR
+692 LHRENKNTADLGR
-705 VDEVAQQSIRAGEV
+705 VDEVAQQSIHSGQV
-719 VKRDEDITV
+719 IKRDEDITV

>member
-1 MDRNGT
+1 MDRIGT
-7 TLGGRYRLGAT
+7 TLGGRYRLGAK

-46 DLARDKTFLE
+46 DLARDTTFLE

-82 PDEEGAVPYIVMERV
+82 PDEDGAVPYIVMERV
-97 HGETLRDIV
+97 HGETLRDII
-106 QHSGKMSLNDA
+106 QDSGKMSLNDA

-124 CDALYFS
+124 CSALYFS

-208 YELATGQAP
+208 YELATGKAP

-236 PPSQVPGMHLSKR
+236 APSQVLGMHLSKR

-278 DLKRLSKDQLPLVA
+278 DLKRLSEDQLPLVA
-292 QAYTNDADSEAAGSH
+292 QAYANDADSANAGSH
-307 QAGSGAGTLAA
+307 TSGRAAAGAAGLAA
-318 GAAGVAAGAAGA
+318 GAAAAGVAGAHANG
-330 GAAGSGSHWDDD
+330 DDV
-342 PQTSVIPA
+342 QTSVIPA
-350 SQNANFPGAAGAAGA
+350 SHSTNNGAAAGMAATGNEGSDGYYGEYDDDYEGDDYYDGAYG
-365 AGVTSAAGA
+365 
-374 AGADNGASY
+374 
-383 NYDEDLDGD
+383 DE
-392 YYDDEYGD
+392 YDDEYGD
-400 DEYGDDY
+400 GY
-407 DDGAYYDEDYYEDKP
+407 DDEYYEDEP

-435 IAAVLAGG
+435 IAAVIAGG
-443 YFAYQAVTDDGG
+443 YFAYQAFTGDDEPE
-455 DKPVEAEQVKIP
+455 KPIEAEQVKIP
-467 NVQNKDRAEAQKQ
+467 LVANKDRAEAEKI
-480 LEEAGFKVSVE
+480 LKDAGFEVTVE
-491 EQTHDKIARGKA
+491 ETTHDKIARGKA

-540 TEEASKLLK
+540 TEEAVKLLK
-549 QAKLALN
+549 DAKLVLN
-556 NEVKEEASN
+556 NEVKEEASD

-580 SQVSV
+580 SQVSA

-615 NLESSGFKV
+615 NLESAGFKV
-624 VVEQVDS
+624 VVNQVDS
-631 TEPKGKVLS
+631 VEPKGQVLS
-640 ASSEGEKLPKGSEIT
+640 ASSEGEKLAKGSEIT

-678 RELQAAGWRGNPDQ
+678 RELQAAGWRGTPDQ
-692 LHRDNKNTPDLGR
+692 LHRENKNTADLGR
-705 VDEVAQQSIRAGEV
+705 VDEVAQQSIHSGQV
-719 VKRDEDITV
+719 IKRDEDITV

>member
-1 MDRNGT
+1 MDRIGT
-7 TLGGRYRLGAT
+7 TLGGRYRLGAK

-46 DLARDKTFLE
+46 DLARDTTFLE

-82 PDEEGAVPYIVMERV
+82 PEEDGAVPYIVMERV
-97 HGETLRDIV
+97 HGETLRDII
-106 QHSGKMSLNDA
+106 QDSGKMSLNDA

-124 CDALYFS
+124 CSALYFS

-208 YELATGQAP
+208 YELATGKAP

-236 PPSQVPGMHLSKR
+236 APSQVLGMHLSKR

-278 DLKRLSKDQLPLVA
+278 DLKRLSEDQLPLVA
-292 QAYTNDADSEAAGSH
+292 QAYANDGDSADTGSH
-307 QAGSGAGTLAA
+307 TAGGA
-318 GAAGVAAGAAGA
+318 
-330 GAAGSGSHWDDD
+330 
-342 PQTSVIPA
+342 
-350 SQNANFPGAAGAAGA
+350 AAGAAGA
-365 AGVTSAAGA
+365 AGLAAGAAAAGA
-374 AGADNGASY
+374 AGAHANNDDAQTSVIPASHGAANGAGAGATAGAAAAGNGGGDGY
-383 NYDEDLDGD
+383 HDGNYDDGE
-392 YYDDEYGD
+392 YYDGEYYDG
-400 DEYGDDY
+400 EYDDDY
-407 DDGAYYDEDYYEDKP
+407 DGEYADEYYEDEP

-435 IAAVLAGG
+435 IAALIAGG
-443 YFAYQAVTDDGG
+443 YFAYQAFTG
-455 DKPVEAEQVKIP
+455 DEEPEKPIAEAEQVKIP
-467 NVQNKDRAEAQKQ
+467 LVANKDRAEAEKI
-480 LEEAGFKVSVE
+480 LKDAGFEVTVE
-491 EQTHDKIARGKA
+491 QTTHDKIARGKA

-508 AANASVA
+508 AANASVD

-540 TEEASKLLK
+540 TEEAVQLLK
-549 QAKLALN
+549 DAKLVLN
-556 NEVKEEASN
+556 KEVKEDASD

-580 SQVSV
+580 SQVST

-615 NLESSGFKV
+615 NLESAGFKV
-624 VVEQVDS
+624 VVQNVDS
-631 TEPKGKVLS
+631 VERKGQVLS
-640 ASSEGEKLPKGSEIT
+640 ATSEGEKLAKGSEIT

-678 RELQAAGWRGNPDQ
+678 RELQAAGWRGTPDQ
-692 LHRDNKNTPDLGR
+692 LHRENKNTTDLGR
-705 VDEVAQQSIRAGEV
+705 VDEVAQQSIHSGEV
-719 VKRDEDITV
+719 IKRDEDITV

>member
-1 MDRNGT
+1 MDRIGT
-7 TLGGRYRLGAT
+7 TLGGRYRLGAK

-46 DLARDKTFLE
+46 DLARDTTFLE

-82 PDEEGAVPYIVMERV
+82 PDEDGAVPYIVMERV
-97 HGETLRDIV
+97 HGETLRDII
-106 QHSGKMSLNDA
+106 QDSGKMSLNDA

-124 CDALYFS
+124 CSALYFS

-208 YELATGQAP
+208 YELATGKAP

-236 PPSQVPGMHLSKR
+236 APSQVLGMHLSKR

-278 DLKRLSKDQLPLVA
+278 DLKRLSEDQLPLVA
-292 QAYTNDADSEAAGSH
+292 QAYANDADSANAGSH
-307 QAGSGAGTLAA
+307 TSGRAAAGAAGLAA
-318 GAAGVAAGAAGA
+318 GAAAAGVAGAHANG
-330 GAAGSGSHWDDD
+330 DDV
-342 PQTSVIPA
+342 QTSVIPA
-350 SQNANFPGAAGAAGA
+350 SHSTNNGAAAGMAATGNE
-365 AGVTSAAGA
+365 GGD
-374 AGADNGASY
+374 GYYGE
-383 NYDEDLDGD
+383 YDDDYEGDDYYDGD
-392 YYDDEYGD
+392 YGDEYDGDYGDGYDDEY
-400 DEYGDDY
+400 
-407 DDGAYYDEDYYEDKP
+407 YEDEP

-435 IAAVLAGG
+435 IAAVIAGG
-443 YFAYQAVTDDGG
+443 YFAYQAFTGDDEPE
-455 DKPVEAEQVKIP
+455 KPIEAEQVKIP
-467 NVQNKDRAEAQKQ
+467 LVANKDRAEAEKI
-480 LEEAGFKVSVE
+480 LKDAGFEVTVE
-491 EQTHDKIARGKA
+491 ETTHDKIARGKA

-540 TEEASKLLK
+540 TEEAVKLLK
-549 QAKLALN
+549 DAKLVLN
-556 NEVKEEASN
+556 NEVKEEASD

-580 SQVSV
+580 SQVSA

-615 NLESSGFKV
+615 NLESAGFKV
-624 VVEQVDS
+624 VVNQVDS
-631 TEPKGKVLS
+631 VEPKGQVLS
-640 ASSEGEKLPKGSEIT
+640 ASSEGEKLPKGSEVT

-663 FEMPSLQGKKFGDVF
+663 FEMPSLQGKKFGDVY
-678 RELQAAGWRGNPDQ
+678 RELQAAGWRGTPDQ
-692 LHRDNKNTPDLGR
+692 LHRENKNTADLGR
-705 VDEVAQQSIRAGEV
+705 VDEVAQQSIHSGEV
-719 VKRDEDITV
+719 IKKDEDITV

>member
-46 DLARDKTFLE
+46 DLARDTTFLE

-82 PDEEGAVPYIVMERV
+82 PDEDGAVPYIVMERV
-97 HGETLRDIV
+97 HGETLRDII
-106 QHSGKMSLNDA
+106 QDSGKMSLTEA
-117 AAVMSQV
+117 ASVMSQV
-124 CDALYFS
+124 CSALYFS

-208 YELATGQAP
+208 YELATGKAP

-236 PPSQVPGMHLSKR
+236 PPSKVPGMHLSKR

-256 ITLTAMAKSPSD
+256 IALTAMAKSPAD
-268 RYDDAQEMAT
+268 RYDDAQEMST
-278 DLKRLSKDQLPLVA
+278 DLKRLSEDQLPLVA
-292 QAYTNDADSEAAGSH
+292 QAYANDADSAGTGFHHAGSLGAGAAG
-307 QAGSGAGTLAA
+307 LAA
-318 GAAGVAAGAAGA
+318 GAAAGAAGA
-330 GAAGSGSHWDDD
+330 HAARGNGSGGNWDED
-342 PQTSVIPA
+342 PQTTVLPA
-350 SQNANFPGAAGAAGA
+350 NGGAVAAGHYEQ
-365 AGVTSAAGA
+365 SAHSDDYSSDYSDG
-374 AGADNGASY
+374 
-383 NYDEDLDGD
+383 YDS
-392 YYDDEYGD
+392 EYQ
-400 DEYGDDY
+400 DDY
-407 DDGAYYDEDYYEDKP
+407 DDGYAGGYNDDYDGDYDDQYDGEYYEEKP

-435 IAAVLAGG
+435 IAALIAGG
-443 YFAYQAVTDDGG
+443 YFAYQSISADDGN
-455 DKPVEAEQVKIP
+455 DKPVEVEQVKIP
-467 NVQNKDRAEAQKQ
+467 NVANKDRAEAQKL
-480 LEEAGFKVSVE
+480 LEDAGFQVTVE
-491 EQTHDKIARGKA
+491 ETTHDKIARGKA
-503 IGTDP
+503 ISTDP
-508 AANASVA
+508 AAGTSIE

-540 TEEASKLLK
+540 TEEAQKLLK

-556 NEVKEEASN
+556 TEVKEEASE

-585 GTKVTITVSTGPEDV
+585 GTKVAITVSTGPEDI

-606 GQQVEDARE
+606 GQQIEDARE

-624 VVEQVDS
+624 IVEQVDS
-631 TEPKGKVLS
+631 VEPKGQVLS
-640 ASSEGEKLPKGSEIT
+640 ATNEGEKLPKGSEVT

-663 FEMPSLQGKKFGDVF
+663 FEMPSLQGKKYGDVF
-678 RELQAAGWRGNPDQ
+678 RALQAAGWRGTPEQ
-692 LHRDNKNTPDLGR
+692 LHRENKNTPDLAR
-705 VDEVAQQSIRAGEV
+705 VDEVAQQSIHSGEV
-719 VKRDEDITV
+719 IKRDADITV

>member
-1 MDRNGT
+1 MDRIGT
-7 TLGGRYRLGAT
+7 TLGGRYRLGAK

-46 DLARDKTFLE
+46 DLARDTTFLE

-82 PDEEGAVPYIVMERV
+82 PDEDGAVPYIVMERV
-97 HGETLRDIV
+97 HGETLRDII
-106 QHSGKMSLNDA
+106 QDSGKMSLNDA
-117 AAVMSQV
+117 AAIMSQV
-124 CDALYFS
+124 CSALYFS

-208 YELATGQAP
+208 YELATGKAP
-217 FHGESP
+217 FQGESP

-236 PPSQVPGMHLSKR
+236 APSQVLGMHLSKR

-256 ITLTAMAKSPSD
+256 ITLTAMAKSPPD

-278 DLKRLSKDQLPLVA
+278 DLKRLSEDQLPLVA
-292 QAYTNDADSEAAGSH
+292 QAYTNDGDSADAGSH
-307 QAGSGAGTLAA
+307 TAGGAAA
-318 GAAGVAAGAAGA
+318 GAAAAGAAGA
-330 GAAGSGSHWDDD
+330 HANNDDA
-342 PQTSVIPA
+342 QTSVIPA
-350 SQNANFPGAAGAAGA
+350 SHNTANGAAAGAGA
-365 AGVTSAAGA
+365 AAG
-374 AGADNGASY
+374 NGGSDGYY
-383 NYDEDLDGD
+383 NND
-392 YYDDEYGD
+392 YS
-400 DEYGDDY
+400 DDY
-407 DDGAYYDEDYYEDKP
+407 DDGDDYYDDYDADYDDDYHGEYYEDEP

-435 IAAVLAGG
+435 IAAVIAGG
-443 YFAYQAVTDDGG
+443 YFAYQAFTEEDEPE
-455 DKPVEAEQVKIP
+455 KPIEAEQVKIP
-467 NVQNKDRAEAQKQ
+467 MVANKDRAEAEKI
-480 LEEAGFKVSVE
+480 LKEAGFEVTVE
-491 EQTHDKIARGKA
+491 ETTHDKIARGKA

-540 TEEASKLLK
+540 TEEAVQLLK
-549 QAKLALN
+549 DAKLVLN
-556 NEVKEEASN
+556 KEVKEDASD

-580 SQVSV
+580 SQVST

-606 GQQVEDARE
+606 GQQLEDARE
-615 NLESSGFKV
+615 NLESAGFKV
-624 VVEQVDS
+624 VVHNVDS
-631 TEPKGKVLS
+631 VERKGQVLS
-640 ASSEGEKLPKGSEIT
+640 ATSEGEKLAKGSEIT

-678 RELQAAGWRGNPDQ
+678 RELQAAGWRGTPDQ
-692 LHRDNKNTPDLGR
+692 LHRKDKNTTDLGR
-705 VDEVAQQSIRAGEV
+705 VDEVAQQSVHSGEV
-719 VKRDEDITV
+719 IKRDEDITV